1 MLNRAESIYTVRP
14 WLYVIIEARVSFNSD
29 FPIKLIF
36 ESGNVIAPIA
46 LDSMSSAQLHL
57 IV

>member
-1 MLNRAESIYTVRP
+1 MLNRAESIYTVRQ

-36 ESGNVIAPIA
+36 EPGNFIAPIA